1 MNYELVMVEDDPI
14 FTFLLEKAIKGVG
27 LQGNVLSFPNGLK
40 AINHFKESYSKEQNY
55 VVFLDLNMP
64 VMNGYEFM
72 EAFSIMASTTNTMVF
87 ILTSSRSQS
96 DMDIFKEN
104 PFVLRYITKPIS
116 DATIKSLKELIEE
129 RFGAESL
136 Q

>member
-1 MNYELVMVEDDPI
+1 
-14 FTFLLEKAIKGVG
+14 
-27 LQGNVLSFPNGLK
+27 
-40 AINHFKESYSKEQNY
+40 
-55 VVFLDLNMP
+55 MP